1 MARRWE
7 RAHQNGW
14 LASVVADPD
23 PAVGLTYSP
32 RQPGVPSAQWAGR
45 NIDVAPAQE
54 GADAMVPEQRMHV
67 SGVGRTR
74 GGTQMGGMGR
84 LFL

>member
-1 MARRWE
+1 MARRWG

-23 PAVGLTYSP
+23 PVIGFTYSA

-45 NIDVAPAQE
+45 NIDLALARE
-54 GADAMVPEQRMHV
+54 GADAMVPEHGCTCPAWVERE
-67 SGVGRTR
+67 GR
-74 GGTQMGGMGR
+74 
-84 LFL
+84 